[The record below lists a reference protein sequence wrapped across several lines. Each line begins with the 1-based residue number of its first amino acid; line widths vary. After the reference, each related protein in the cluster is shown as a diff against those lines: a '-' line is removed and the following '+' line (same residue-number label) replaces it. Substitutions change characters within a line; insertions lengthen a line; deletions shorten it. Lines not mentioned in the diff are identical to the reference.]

1 MNYLHLIL
9 RFVLDLSRR
18 MINKFKRY
26 LHRRPYFSISEEL
39 SDSQEGF
46 YLQAVKKFLTD
57 PNEFKKFRRD
67 FNYREILEHVSY
79 KLGKEYLLYGELKFP
94 NFVEAVKK
102 YTYLDDVGAPI
113 KFHYTG
119 IGKCSPTLIRY
130 VYTAFEIRREI
141 DFASVN
147 SVAEI
152 GVGYGGQFAVLQGEC
167 KLGSYIIY
175 DLPEVVLLT
184 KKYVEF
190 SSIPNVL
197 KVGDFNASV
206 QPIFDMVISNYA
218 FSELPRGIQEVYL
231 KNVISKAS
239 RGYMIMNSGR
249 TNHTGRSTGKMSLS
263 EISSYLPQMRIIEEN
278 PLTSPDNYIIVWDST
293 KLASESA

>member
-9 RFVLDLSRR
+9 RFVRDLPKRR
-18 MINKFKRY
+18 INRFKHY
-26 LHRRPYFSISEEL
+26 LHRKPYLSISDEL

-57 PNEFKKFRRD
+57 PREFKKFRRD
-67 FNYREILEHVSY
+67 FDYREILEHVSF
-79 KLGKEYLLYGELKFP
+79 KLGKEYLQYGELKFP
-94 NFVEAVKK
+94 NFVETVKK
-102 YTYLDDVGAPI
+102 YTYLDDVGSPV
-113 KFHYTG
+113 KFHYRG
-119 IGKCSPTLIRY
+119 VGRCSPTLIRY

-152 GVGYGGQFAVLQGEC
+152 GVGYGGQFAVLHGEC
-167 KLGSYIIY
+167 KLGSYVIY
-175 DLPEVVLLT
+175 DLPEVALLT
-184 KKYVEF
+184 KKYVES
-190 SSIPNVL
+190 SSIPNIL
-197 KVGDFNASV
+197 KVGHFNTSV

-218 FSELPRGIQEVYL
+218 FSELPRSLQEVYL

-249 TNHTGRSTGKMSLS
+249 TNHTGRSTGKMSLN
-263 EISSYLPQMRIIEEN
+263 EISTYLPQIRIIEED
-278 PLTSPDNYIIVWDST
+278 PLTSPDNYIIVWDCT
-293 KLASESA
+293 KLARESA

>member
-26 LHRRPYFSISEEL
+26 LHRKPYFSISEEL

-57 PNEFKKFRRD
+57 PKEFKKFRRD

-79 KLGKEYLLYGELKFP
+79 KLGKEYLLSGELKFP
-94 NFVEAVKK
+94 NFVETVKK
-102 YTYLDDVGAPI
+102 YVYLDDVGSPI

-119 IGKCSPTLIRY
+119 VGRCSPTLIRY

-152 GVGYGGQFAVLQGEC
+152 GAGYGGQFAVLQGEC
-167 KLGSYIIY
+167 KLGSYTIY

-184 KKYVEF
+184 KKYLEL
-190 SSIPNVL
+190 SAIPNIL
-197 KVGDFNASV
+197 KVGDFNTGV

-218 FSELPRGIQEVYL
+218 FSELPRSIQEVYL

-239 RGYMIMNSGR
+239 CGYMIMNSGR
-249 TNHTGRSTGKMSLS
+249 TNYTGRSTGKMSLD
-263 EISSYLPQMRIIEEN
+263 EISTYLPQMRILEED